1 MKILSLAIAST
12 IALMAVAVPGLNS
25 TPAVATPTDGTK
37 ISWVATKH
45 PVLRVTLS
53 PELTKTGERLLNLD
67 LVVNGQVKQR
77 LQAVSGKADVQNFRL
92 GQASRANSREP
103 LPQGIY
109 TIGQIDQAGGLPQAM
124 GDTFI
129 PLSPQFSTGR
139 SGLGI
144 HRDADRPVGPGT
156 IGCLALLNQRDIATV
171 ASFVTTYNVRTLIVD
186 YGL

>member
-1 MKILSLAIAST
+1 MKLPSLAIAST
-12 IALMAVAVPGLNS
+12 IALLAVAVPTFN
-25 TPAVATPTDGTK
+25 PAPAAANPAAGTK

-45 PVLRVTLS
+45 PLLRVTLS
-53 PELTKTGERLLNLD
+53 PEQTETGERLLNLD

-77 LQAVSGKADVQNFRL
+77 LQAVSGKADVQNFRI
-92 GQASRANSREP
+92 GQFSRANSREP

-109 TIGQIDQAGGLPQAM
+109 ALGQVDRAGGLPRAM

-129 PLSPQFSTGR
+129 PLAPQFSTGR

-144 HRDADRPVGPGT
+144 HQDADRPVGPGT
-156 IGCLALLNQRDIATV
+156 IGCLALLTQADIDTV
-171 ASFVTTYNVRTLIVD
+171 ARFVSAYNVRTLIVD

>member
-12 IALMAVAVPGLNS
+12 IALIAAAIPSLNP
-25 TPAVATPTDGTK
+25 TPAAANPADGTK
-37 ISWVATKH
+37 ISWVATKQ
-45 PVLRVTLS
+45 PLLRVTLS
-53 PELTKTGERLLNLD
+53 PRLTETGERLLNLD
-67 LVVNGQVKQR
+67 LVVNGQVQQR

-92 GQASRANSREP
+92 GQVSRANSREP

-109 TIGQIDQAGGLPQAM
+109 VLGQVDRAGGLPQAM

-129 PLSPQFSTGR
+129 PLAPQFSTGR

-156 IGCLALLNQRDIATV
+156 IGCLALLTQDDIDTV
-171 ASFVTTYNVRTLIVD
+171 ASFVSAYHVRTLIVD

>member
-1 MKILSLAIAST
+1 MKTLSLAIAAT
-12 IALMAVAVPGLNS
+12 IALMAAAVSTLNPD
-25 TPAVATPTDGTK
+25 PAAAMPLEDTR

-53 PELTKTGERLLNLD
+53 SDLTETGERLLNLD

-77 LQAVSGKADVQNFRL
+77 LQAVSGKADVQHFRL

-103 LPQGIY
+103 LPQGMY
-109 TIGQIDQAGGLPQAM
+109 TIGQVDRAGGLPQAM

-129 PLSPQFSTGR
+129 PLAPQFATGR

-144 HRDADRPVGPGT
+144 HLDADRPIGPGT
-156 IGCLALLNQRDIATV
+156 IGCLALLTQADIDTV
-171 ASFVTTYNVRTLIVD
+171 ARFVSGYNVRTLIVD